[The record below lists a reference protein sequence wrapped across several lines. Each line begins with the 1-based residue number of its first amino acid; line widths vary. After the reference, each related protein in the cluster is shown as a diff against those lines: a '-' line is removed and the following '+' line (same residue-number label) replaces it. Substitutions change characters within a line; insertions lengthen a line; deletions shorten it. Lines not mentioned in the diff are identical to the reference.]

1 MPAGNIVSD
10 PDWVIIS
17 HMENITILDI
27 GPPADLNFVDIAA
40 NNRLEPNAGIF
51 AHRYRSDHIGGF
63 SPQDRRRHIKPA
75 VKKTLQPIG
84 DPLLDH
90 KILLLRFCISGRT
103 YGVPP

>member
-17 HMENITILDI
+17 HMENRTILDI

-51 AHRYRSDHIGGF
+51 AHRYRSDHIGGLRH
-63 SPQDRRRHIKPA
+63 QDPWDWIKPPR
-75 VKKTLQPIG
+75 KKKFGPKG
-84 DPLLDH
+84 DLPHDH
-90 KILLLRFCISGRT
+90 KLLSFRVKFNGAT
-103 YGVPP
+103 